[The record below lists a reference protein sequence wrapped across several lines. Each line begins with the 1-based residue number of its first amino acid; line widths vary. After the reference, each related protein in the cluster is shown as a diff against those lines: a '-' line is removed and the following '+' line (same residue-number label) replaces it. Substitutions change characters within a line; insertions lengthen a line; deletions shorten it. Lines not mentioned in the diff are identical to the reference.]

1 MGATQIL
8 QTSAT
13 PVIHLQNVEGN
24 LTLSGWDRPEIQA
37 RVRGDGD
44 VLEIKQQ
51 DGVVTIACEDDLWLQ
66 APVQATITIDNVE
79 GNAAISLILNGLTID
94 AIGGNAVVN
103 SVNAVTAR
111 QIEGNFTARLIAG
124 DLRIDVIEGNAQ
136 IAKVGGDIW
145 LGSVEGNLVLDEI
158 GGNIEATAEGNVR
171 VQATLAPSQ
180 QCTLRA
186 EGSVTCEVPRDAGGV
201 FMLKA
206 EGHIRVRD
214 LGEERNLRNGVLNF
228 ERAPAHARLT
238 LEAEGN
244 ILLRGVQLRDF
255 DTTEFAGR
263 LEEEMALHSVEITQQ
278 ITAQIEAQVNELSRQ
293 LDDKLARIGA
303 SEELATSIQEKV
315 QSAMRRAEEKLAET
329 LRKVEQRTQ
338 EAEGRRRKSPG
349 WVAPPTP
356 PLPPAAPKPP
366 ATSRARRTPAT
377 DEERML
383 ILRMVEQGKLSVEQA
398 EKLLLALNGGKQE
411 R

>member
-8 QTSAT
+8 QTGMT
-13 PVIHLQNVEGN
+13 PTIRLHNIEGN
-24 LTLSGWDRPEIQA
+24 LTLNGWDRPELQA

-44 VLEIKQQ
+44 VLTIQPQ
-51 DGVVTIACEDDLWLQ
+51 DGVITIECEDDLWLQ
-66 APVQATITIDNVE
+66 APVQAVIMIGSVE
-79 GNAAISLILNGLTID
+79 GNAAINLILNGITID
-94 AIGGNAVVN
+94 AIEGNAVVN

-111 QIEGNFTARLIAG
+111 HIEGNFTARLIAG
-124 DLRIDVIEGNAQ
+124 DLRIDAIEGNAQ
-136 IAKVGGDIW
+136 IAKVGGDIQ
-145 LGSVEGNLVLDEI
+145 LGIVEGNLVLDET
-158 GGNIEATAEGNVR
+158 GGNIEATAEGNVK
-171 VQATLAPSQ
+171 VQATLAPGQ
-180 QCTLRA
+180 QCTIRA
-186 EGSVTCEVPRDAGGV
+186 EGGITCEVPREAGGV

-255 DTTEFAGR
+255 DATEFSGT
-263 LEEEMALHSVEITQQ
+263 LEEEMALRSVEITQQ

-293 LDDKLARIGA
+293 LDDKLARIGT

-315 QSAMRRAEEKLAET
+315 QSAMRRAEEKLAEA

-338 EAEGRRRKSPG
+338 EAENRRRKSPG
-349 WVAPPTP
+349 WVVPPTP
-356 PLPPAAPKPP
+356 PLPPAAPKPSAASKP
-366 ATSRARRTPAT
+366 KRTPAT

-398 EKLLLALNGGKQE
+398 EKLLLALNGGEQK